1 MARGSG
7 AGPAGRHGA
16 ELHDVQRLDFDKS
29 CGVSLMMNSKEI
41 LGRACKWRPSSVYRY
56 DTHSPTKEVKWP
68 AVRARAVNVGRNAGR
83 SVGKRARSGGRKKP
97 TISQSAGGC
106 WGVAAG
112 PKCASGTE
120 KAQHDVPRITQ
131 GSRTLCAAEGSVAVS
146 SLCLERGLAAVC
158 GAPRAP
164 AASAAAHSFARPAI
178 P

>member
-97 TISQSAGGC
+97 AISQSAGGC

-120 KAQHDVPRITQ
+120 KHSMMCRE
-131 GSRTLCAAEGSVAVS
+131 SRKGPALSVQRRVRWLSRVS
-146 SLCLERGLAAVC
+146 AS
-158 GAPRAP
+158 
-164 AASAAAHSFARPAI
+164 SAA
-178 P
+178 